1 MQPASGISCN
11 TRQNPTNTHNS
22 HRLARVLQANAYADV
37 WQDLPSATTRGEAP
51 RSIAGVFPLF
61 SFANHSCCPNAAHS
75 VIGSTRPAGGSAANS
90 SGGGVGG
97 GSSLLDVLSRPG
109 VGPRMVL
116 RAALRINPGEEV
128 TVNYLGRGV
137 LAPAEQRRGELAG
150 NWGFECR
157 CALAGVTGNGRARS
171 SI

>member
-1 MQPASGISCN
+1 M
-11 TRQNPTNTHNS
+11 
-22 HRLARVLQANAYADV
+22 LQANAYADV

-75 VIGSTRPAGGSAANS
+75 VIGSTRPAGGSAASSSSGGSIS
-90 SGGGVGG
+90 SGGGANDSGG
-97 GSSLLDVLSRPG
+97 GSLLDVLSRPG

-116 RAALRINPGEEV
+116 RAAVCINPGEEV

-157 CALAGVTGNGRARS
+157 WVLGGDCWRRFHVIDACRPLYVNAAPL
-171 SI
+171 